1 MNKIETIL
9 SSFIN
14 NEKTQKF
21 DSYELSHMRK
31 ISSLLGNP
39 ENSFKSFHIAG
50 TNGKGSTSEHIHTLL
65 TSCGLKPGLYT
76 SPHLMR
82 INERIRTDSD
92 ISDNDLLSVVEEIIR
107 YPESAEATYFDILT
121 LSAFLYFKRKNI
133 SHAVIECGLGGRLD
147 STNII
152 LPLASIITTI
162 SKDHT
167 HILGDT
173 IEKITYEKCGI
184 IKKNVPVIT
193 GLLPES
199 AAEIISRT
207 ASQNN
212 SKLYRYGSEF
222 VAENIKEDGNV
233 SFDFKSEIMNI
244 TNIRISNQNPV
255 QCINMSIAIQS
266 CIAAGINLN
275 EEKIKKA
282 AEEFNIRG
290 RLEILCRNPEIIFD
304 AAHNEESIYALKKAL
319 LGNKNKRIKIFL
331 SIMKD
336 KDYNS
341 ILDILKSFAFE
352 TVLVN
357 LDDERALMTDGA
369 VSSDDKEKIASMIDP
384 SAVNVFTGTFRIY
397 SLACEI
403 SSSLRR

>member
-21 DSYELSHMRK
+21 DSYELSHIRK
-31 ISSLLGNP
+31 ISSLLENP

-50 TNGKGSTSEHIHTLL
+50 TNGKGSTSEHIHSLL
-65 TSCGLKPGLYT
+65 TSSGLKPGLYT

-92 ISDNDLLSVVEEIIR
+92 ISDDDLLSVIEEIIQ
-107 YPESAEATYFDILT
+107 YSESAEATYFDILT

-152 LPLASIITTI
+152 LPQASIITTI

-173 IEKITYEKCGI
+173 IENIAFEKCGI

-199 AAEIISRT
+199 AAEIIRQT
-207 ASQNN
+207 ALLNN
-212 SKLYRYGSEF
+212 SPLYRYGFEF
-222 VAENIKEDGNV
+222 IAENIREDGNV
-233 SFDFKSEIMNI
+233 SFDFKSDRLNVK
-244 TNIRISNQNPV
+244 NIRISNHNPV

-275 EEKIKKA
+275 KEIIIKSAEKFK
-282 AEEFNIRG
+282 IRG
-290 RLEILCRNPEIIFD
+290 RFEALCSDPEIIFD
-304 AAHNEESIYALKKAL
+304 AAHNEESINALKKAL
-319 LGNKNKRIKIFL
+319 LTKNKRIKIFL

-341 ILDILKSFAFE
+341 IFEILKSFAYE

-357 LDDERALMTDGA
+357 LDDERALMTNGA
-369 VSSDDKEKIASMIDP
+369 VSAADKEKIASMIDP

-397 SLACEI
+397 SLACGI
-403 SSSLRR
+403 SSALRR

>member
-21 DSYELSHMRK
+21 NSYELSHMRK

-39 ENSFKSFHIAG
+39 ENSFKSFHITG
-50 TNGKGSTSEHIHTLL
+50 TNGKGSTSEHIHSLL
-65 TSCGLKPGLYT
+65 TSSGLKPGLYT
-76 SPHLMR
+76 SPHLLK
-82 INERIRTDSD
+82 INERIRTYSD
-92 ISDNDLLSVVEEIIR
+92 ISDNDLLSIIEEIIQH
-107 YPESAEATYFDILT
+107 PESAEATYFDILT

-152 LPLASIITTI
+152 LPQASIITTI

-173 IEKITYEKCGI
+173 IENIACEKSGI
-184 IKKNVPVIT
+184 IKKNIPVVT
-193 GLLPES
+193 GILPES
-199 AAEIISRT
+199 AAERIRQTSLL
-207 ASQNN
+207 NN
-212 SKLYRYGSEF
+212 SPLYRYGFEF
-222 VAENIKEDGNV
+222 IAENIREDGNV
-233 SFDFKSEIMNI
+233 SFDFKSDRLNVK
-244 TNIRISNQNPV
+244 NIRISNHNPV

-266 CIAAGINLN
+266 CIAAEINLN
-275 EEKIKKA
+275 EEIIMKS
-282 AEEFNIRG
+282 AENFKIRG
-290 RLEILCRNPEIIFD
+290 RFETLCRDPEIIFD

-319 LGNKNKRIKIFL
+319 LTKNKRIKIFL

-341 ILDILKSFAFE
+341 ILEILKSFAYE

-357 LDDERALMTDGA
+357 LDDERALMTNGA
-369 VSSDDKEKIASMIDP
+369 VSAADKEKIASMIDP

-397 SLACEI
+397 SLACGI
-403 SSSLRR
+403 SSALRR

>member
-39 ENSFKSFHIAG
+39 ENSFKSFHITG
-50 TNGKGSTSEHIHTLL
+50 TNGKGSTSEHIHSLL
-65 TSCGLKPGLYT
+65 TSSGLKPGLYT

-92 ISDNDLLSVVEEIIR
+92 ISDDDLLSVIEEIIQHS
-107 YPESAEATYFDILT
+107 ESTEATYFDILT

-152 LPLASIITTI
+152 LPQASIITTI

-173 IEKITYEKCGI
+173 IENIAFEKCGI
-184 IKKNVPVIT
+184 IKKNVPVVT
-193 GLLPES
+193 GILPES
-199 AAEIISRT
+199 AAEIIRQT
-207 ASQNN
+207 ALLNN
-212 SKLYRYGSEF
+212 SPLYRYGFEF
-222 VAENIKEDGNV
+222 IAENIREDGNV
-233 SFDFKSEIMNI
+233 SFDFKSDRLNVK
-244 TNIRISNQNPV
+244 NIRISNHNPV

-266 CIAAGINLN
+266 CIAAEINLN
-275 EEKIKKA
+275 EEIIIKS
-282 AEEFNIRG
+282 AEKFKIRG
-290 RLEILCRNPEIIFD
+290 RFEALCSDPEIIFD

-319 LGNKNKRIKIFL
+319 LTKNKRIKIFL

-341 ILDILKSFAFE
+341 ILEILKSFAYE

-369 VSSDDKEKIASMIDP
+369 VSSANKEKIASMIDP

-403 SSSLRR
+403 SSALRR

>member
-21 DSYELSHMRK
+21 DSYELSHIRK
-31 ISSLLGNP
+31 ISSLLENP

-50 TNGKGSTSEHIHTLL
+50 TNGKGSTSEHIHSLL
-65 TSCGLKPGLYT
+65 TSSGLKPGLYT

-92 ISDNDLLSVVEEIIR
+92 ISDDDLLSVIEEIIQ
-107 YPESAEATYFDILT
+107 YSESAEATYFDILT

-152 LPLASIITTI
+152 LPQASIITTI

-173 IEKITYEKCGI
+173 IENIACEKSGI
-184 IKKNVPVIT
+184 IKKNIPVVT
-193 GLLPES
+193 GILPES
-199 AAEIISRT
+199 AAEIIRQTSLL
-207 ASQNN
+207 NN
-212 SKLYRYGSEF
+212 SPLYRYGFEF
-222 VAENIKEDGNV
+222 IAENIREDGNV
-233 SFDFKSEIMNI
+233 SFDFKSDRLNVK
-244 TNIRISNQNPV
+244 NIRISNHNPV

-266 CIAAGINLN
+266 CIAAEINLN
-275 EEKIKKA
+275 EEIIMKS
-282 AEEFNIRG
+282 AENFKIRG
-290 RLEILCRNPEIIFD
+290 RFETLCRDPEIIFD

-319 LGNKNKRIKIFL
+319 LTKNKRIKIFL

-341 ILDILKSFAFE
+341 ILEILKSFAYE

-369 VSSDDKEKIASMIDP
+369 VSSANKEKIASMIDP

-403 SSSLRR
+403 SSALRR

>member
-21 DSYELSHMRK
+21 DSYELSHIRK
-31 ISSLLGNP
+31 ISSLLENP

-50 TNGKGSTSEHIHTLL
+50 TNGKGSTSEHIHSLL
-65 TSCGLKPGLYT
+65 TSSGLKPGLYT

-92 ISDNDLLSVVEEIIR
+92 ISDDDLLSVIEEIIQ
-107 YPESAEATYFDILT
+107 YSESAEATYFDILT

-152 LPLASIITTI
+152 LPQASIITTI

-173 IEKITYEKCGI
+173 IENIACEKSGI
-184 IKKNVPVIT
+184 IKKNIPVVT
-193 GLLPES
+193 GILPES
-199 AAEIISRT
+199 AAEIIRQTSLL
-207 ASQNN
+207 NN
-212 SKLYRYGSEF
+212 SPLYRYGFEF
-222 VAENIKEDGNV
+222 IAENIREDGNV
-233 SFDFKSEIMNI
+233 SFDFKSDRLNVK
-244 TNIRISNQNPV
+244 NIRISNHNPV

-275 EEKIKKA
+275 EEIIMKS
-282 AEEFNIRG
+282 AENFKIRG
-290 RLEILCRNPEIIFD
+290 RFETLCRDPEIIFD

-319 LGNKNKRIKIFL
+319 LTKNKRIKIFL

-341 ILDILKSFAFE
+341 IFEILKSFAYE

-357 LDDERALMTDGA
+357 LDDERALMTNGA
-369 VSSDDKEKIASMIDP
+369 VSAADKEKIASMIDP

-403 SSSLRR
+403 SSALRR

>member
-21 DSYELSHMRK
+21 DSYELSNMRI

-50 TNGKGSTSEHIHTLL
+50 TNGKGSTSEHIHSLL
-65 TSCGLKPGLYT
+65 STYGLKPALYT
-76 SPHLMR
+76 SPHLIR
-82 INERIRTDSD
+82 INERIRTTSD
-92 ISDNDLLSVVEEIIR
+92 ISDDDLLSVIDEIIKH
-107 YPESAEATYFDILT
+107 PESAEATYFDILI
-121 LSAFLYFKRKNI
+121 LSAFLYFKKKNI
-133 SHAVIECGLGGRLD
+133 SYAVIECGLGGRLD

-152 LPLASIITTI
+152 LPAASIITTI

-167 HILGDT
+167 HILGNS
-173 IEKITYEKCGI
+173 IEQITHEKSGI
-184 IKKNVPVIT
+184 IKTNIPVIT
-193 GLLPES
+193 GLLPDS
-199 AAEIISRT
+199 AAEIIRQT
-207 ASQNN
+207 ALRNDSP
-212 SKLYRYGSEF
+212 LYRYGSEF
-222 VAENIKEDGNV
+222 IAENIRENDYV
-233 SFDFKSEIMNI
+233 SFDFKSDGLNI
-244 TNIRISNQNPV
+244 KDIKISNHNPV

-275 EEKIKKA
+275 DEIIKKSGENFKIK
-282 AEEFNIRG
+282 G
-290 RLEILCRNPEIIFD
+290 RFETLCKNPEIIFD
-304 AAHNEESIYALKKAL
+304 AAHNEESIYALKRVL
-319 LGNKNKRIKIFL
+319 SSDKNKRIKIFL

-341 ILDILKSFAFE
+341 VLDILNSFANE

-357 LDDERALMTDGA
+357 LDDERALLTDGA
-369 VSSDDKEKIASMIDP
+369 VSSGDKEKIASMIDP
-384 SAVNVFTGTFRIY
+384 EAINVFTGTFRIY

>member
-21 DSYELSHMRK
+21 DSYELSHIRK
-31 ISSLLGNP
+31 ISSLLENP

-50 TNGKGSTSEHIHTLL
+50 TNGKGSTSEHIHSLL
-65 TSCGLKPGLYT
+65 TSSGLKPGLYT

-92 ISDNDLLSVVEEIIR
+92 ISDDDLLSVIEEIIQ
-107 YPESAEATYFDILT
+107 YSESAEATYFDILT

-152 LPLASIITTI
+152 LPQASIITTI

-173 IEKITYEKCGI
+173 IENIACEKSGI
-184 IKKNVPVIT
+184 IKKNIPVVT
-193 GLLPES
+193 GILPES
-199 AAEIISRT
+199 AAEIIRQTSLL
-207 ASQNN
+207 NN
-212 SKLYRYGSEF
+212 SPLYRYGFEF
-222 VAENIKEDGNV
+222 IAENIREDGNV
-233 SFDFKSEIMNI
+233 SFDFKSDRLNVR
-244 TNIRISNQNPV
+244 NIRISNHNPV

-275 EEKIKKA
+275 EEIIKKS
-282 AEEFNIRG
+282 AENFKIRG
-290 RLEILCRNPEIIFD
+290 RFETLCRDPEIIFD
-304 AAHNEESIYALKKAL
+304 AAHNEESIYILKKAL
-319 LGNKNKRIKIFL
+319 LTKNKRIKIFL

-341 ILDILKSFAFE
+341 ILEILKSFAHE

-369 VSSDDKEKIASMIDP
+369 VSAADKEKIASMIDP
-384 SAVNVFTGTFRIY
+384 EALNIFTGTFRIY

-403 SSSLRR
+403 SSALRR

>member
-21 DSYELSHMRK
+21 DSYELSHIRK
-31 ISSLLGNP
+31 ISSLLENP

-50 TNGKGSTSEHIHTLL
+50 TNGKGSTSEHIHSLL
-65 TSCGLKPGLYT
+65 TSSGLKPGLYT

-92 ISDNDLLSVVEEIIR
+92 ISDDDLLSVIEEIIQH
-107 YPESAEATYFDILT
+107 PESAEATYFDILT

-152 LPLASIITTI
+152 LPQASIITTI

-173 IEKITYEKCGI
+173 IENIAFEKCGI

-199 AAEIISRT
+199 AAEIIRQT
-207 ASQNN
+207 ALLNN
-212 SKLYRYGSEF
+212 SPLYRYGFEF
-222 VAENIKEDGNV
+222 IAENIREDGNV
-233 SFDFKSEIMNI
+233 SFDFKSDRLNVK
-244 TNIRISNQNPV
+244 NIRISNHNPV

-275 EEKIKKA
+275 KEIIIKSAEKFK
-282 AEEFNIRG
+282 IRG
-290 RLEILCRNPEIIFD
+290 RFEALCSDPEIIFD
-304 AAHNEESIYALKKAL
+304 AAHNEESINALKKAL
-319 LGNKNKRIKIFL
+319 LTKNKRIKIFL

-341 ILDILKSFAFE
+341 IFEILKSFAYE

-357 LDDERALMTDGA
+357 LDDERALMTNGA
-369 VSSDDKEKIASMIDP
+369 VSAADKEKIASMIDP

-397 SLACEI
+397 SLACGI
-403 SSSLRR
+403 SSALRR

>member
-21 DSYELSHMRK
+21 NSYELSHMRK

-39 ENSFKSFHIAG
+39 ENSFKSFHITG
-50 TNGKGSTSEHIHTLL
+50 TNGKGSTSEHIHSLL
-65 TSCGLKPGLYT
+65 TSSGLKPGLYT
-76 SPHLMR
+76 SPHLLK

-92 ISDNDLLSVVEEIIR
+92 ISDNDLLSVIEEIIQH
-107 YPESAEATYFDILT
+107 PESAEATYFDILT

-152 LPLASIITTI
+152 LPQASIITTI

-173 IEKITYEKCGI
+173 IENITFEKCGI
-184 IKKNVPVIT
+184 IKQNVPVIT
-193 GLLPES
+193 GLFPKS
-199 AAEIISRT
+199 AAEIIRQT

-212 SKLYRYGSEF
+212 SKLYRYGFEF
-222 VAENIKEDGNV
+222 IAENIREDGNV
-233 SFDFKSEIMNI
+233 LFDFKSDRLNVK
-244 TNIRISNQNPV
+244 NIRISNHNPV

-275 EEKIKKA
+275 EEIIMKS
-282 AEEFNIRG
+282 AENFKIRG
-290 RLEILCRNPEIIFD
+290 RFEKLCHNPEIIFD
-304 AAHNEESIYALKKAL
+304 AAHNEESIYILKKAL
-319 LGNKNKRIKIFL
+319 LTKNKRIKIFL

-341 ILDILKSFAFE
+341 IL
-352 TVLVN
+352 
-357 LDDERALMTDGA
+357 
-369 VSSDDKEKIASMIDP
+369 
-384 SAVNVFTGTFRIY
+384 
-397 SLACEI
+397 
-403 SSSLRR
+403 

>member
-21 DSYELSHMRK
+21 NSYELSHMRK

-39 ENSFKSFHIAG
+39 ENSFKSFHITG
-50 TNGKGSTSEHIHTLL
+50 TNGKGSTSEHIHSLL
-65 TSCGLKPGLYT
+65 TSSGLKPGLYT
-76 SPHLMR
+76 SPHLLK
-82 INERIRTDSD
+82 INERIRTYSD
-92 ISDNDLLSVVEEIIR
+92 ISDNDLLSIIEEIIQH
-107 YPESAEATYFDILT
+107 PESAEATYFDILT

-152 LPLASIITTI
+152 LPQASIITTI

-173 IEKITYEKCGI
+173 IENITFEKCGI
-184 IKKNVPVIT
+184 IKQNVPVIT
-193 GLLPES
+193 GLFPKS
-199 AAEIISRT
+199 AAEIIRQT

-212 SKLYRYGSEF
+212 SKLYRYGFEF
-222 VAENIKEDGNV
+222 IAENIQEDGNV
-233 SFDFKSEIMNI
+233 LFDFKSDRLNVK
-244 TNIRISNQNPV
+244 NIRISNHNPV

-275 EEKIKKA
+275 EEIIMKS
-282 AEEFNIRG
+282 AENFKIRG
-290 RLEILCRNPEIIFD
+290 RFEKLCHNPEIIFD
-304 AAHNEESIYALKKAL
+304 AAHNEESIYILKKAL
-319 LGNKNKRIKIFL
+319 LTKNKRIKIFL

-341 ILDILKSFAFE
+341 ILEILKSFAYE

-357 LDDERALMTDGA
+357 LDDERALMTNGA
-369 VSSDDKEKIASMIDP
+369 VSAADKEKIASMIDP

-397 SLACEI
+397 SLACGI
-403 SSSLRR
+403 SSALRR

>member
-21 DSYELSHMRK
+21 DSYELSHIRK
-31 ISSLLGNP
+31 ISSLLENP

-50 TNGKGSTSEHIHTLL
+50 TNGKGSTSEHIHSLL
-65 TSCGLKPGLYT
+65 TSSGLKPGLYT

-92 ISDNDLLSVVEEIIR
+92 ISDDDLLSVIEEIIQ
-107 YPESAEATYFDILT
+107 YSESAEATYFDILT

-152 LPLASIITTI
+152 LPQASIITTI

-173 IEKITYEKCGI
+173 IENIACEKSGI
-184 IKKNVPVIT
+184 IKKNIPVVT
-193 GLLPES
+193 GILPES
-199 AAEIISRT
+199 AAEIIRQTSLL
-207 ASQNN
+207 NN
-212 SKLYRYGSEF
+212 SPLYRYGFEF
-222 VAENIKEDGNV
+222 IAENIREDGNV
-233 SFDFKSEIMNI
+233 SFDFKSDRLNVK
-244 TNIRISNQNPV
+244 NIRISNHNPV

-275 EEKIKKA
+275 EEIIMKS
-282 AEEFNIRG
+282 AENFKIRG
-290 RLEILCRNPEIIFD
+290 RLEILCKNPEIIFD

-319 LGNKNKRIKIFL
+319 LTKNKRIKIFL

-341 ILDILKSFAFE
+341 IFEILKSFAYE

-357 LDDERALMTDGA
+357 LDDERALMTNGA
-369 VSSDDKEKIASMIDP
+369 VSAADKEKIASMIDP

-403 SSSLRR
+403 SSALRR

>member
-21 DSYELSHMRK
+21 DSYELSHIRK

-50 TNGKGSTSEHIHTLL
+50 TNGKGSTSEHIHSLL
-65 TSCGLKPGLYT
+65 SSCGLKPGLYT

-82 INERIRTDSD
+82 INERIRISSD
-92 ISDNDLLSVVEEIIR
+92 ISDEDLLSVIEEIITH
-107 YPESAEATYFDILT
+107 PESAEATYFDILT
-121 LSAFLYFKRKNI
+121 LSAFLYFKRKSI
-133 SHAVIECGLGGRLD
+133 SYAVIECGLGGRLD

-152 LPLASIITTI
+152 IPLAGIITTI

-167 HILGDT
+167 HILGNS
-173 IEKITYEKCGI
+173 IEQITHEKSGI
-184 IKKNVPVIT
+184 IKKNIPVIT

-199 AAEIISRT
+199 AAEIIRQT
-207 ASQNN
+207 ALRNN
-212 SKLYRYGSEF
+212 SPLFRYGYEF
-222 VAENIKEDGNV
+222 IAENIREDDCV
-233 SFDFKSEIMNI
+233 SFDFKSDALNVKDIK
-244 TNIRISNQNPV
+244 ISNHNPV

-266 CIAAGINLN
+266 CISAGINLN
-275 EEKIKKA
+275 EEIIKKSGKN
-282 AEEFNIRG
+282 FNIRG
-290 RLEILCRNPEIIFD
+290 RFETLCRNPEIIFD
-304 AAHNEESIYALKKAL
+304 AAHNEESIYALKKILSAD
-319 LGNKNKRIKIFL
+319 KSKRIKIFL

-341 ILDILKSFAFE
+341 IFDILNSFANE

-357 LDDERALMTDGA
+357 LDDERALLTDGA
-369 VSSDDKEKIASMIDP
+369 VSSGDKEKIALMIDP
-384 SAVNVFTGTFRIY
+384 EAVNVFTGTFRIY

>member
-21 DSYELSHMRK
+21 DSYELSHIRK
-31 ISSLLGNP
+31 ISSLLENP

-50 TNGKGSTSEHIHTLL
+50 TNGKGSTSEHIHSLL
-65 TSCGLKPGLYT
+65 TSSGLKPGLYT

-92 ISDNDLLSVVEEIIR
+92 ISDDDLLSVIEEIIQ
-107 YPESAEATYFDILT
+107 YSESAEATYFDILT

-152 LPLASIITTI
+152 LPQASIITTI

-173 IEKITYEKCGI
+173 IENIACEKSGI
-184 IKKNVPVIT
+184 IKKNIPVVT
-193 GLLPES
+193 GILPES
-199 AAEIISRT
+199 AAERIRQTSLL
-207 ASQNN
+207 NN
-212 SKLYRYGSEF
+212 SPLYRYGFEF
-222 VAENIKEDGNV
+222 IAENIREDGNV
-233 SFDFKSEIMNI
+233 SFDFKSDRLNVK
-244 TNIRISNQNPV
+244 NIRISNHNPV

-266 CIAAGINLN
+266 CIAAEINLN
-275 EEKIKKA
+275 EEIIMKS
-282 AEEFNIRG
+282 AENFKIRG
-290 RLEILCRNPEIIFD
+290 RFETLCRDPEIIFD

-319 LGNKNKRIKIFL
+319 LTKNKRIKIFL

-341 ILDILKSFAFE
+341 ILEILKSFAYE
-352 TVLVN
+352 TVLIN
-357 LDDERALMTDGA
+357 LDDERALMTNGA
-369 VSSDDKEKIASMIDP
+369 VSAADKEKIASMIDP

-397 SLACEI
+397 SLACGI
-403 SSSLRR
+403 SSALRR

>member
-21 DSYELSHMRK
+21 NSYELSHIRK
-31 ISSLLGNP
+31 ISTLLGNP

-50 TNGKGSTSEHIHTLL
+50 TNGKGSTSEHIHSLL
-65 TSCGLKPGLYT
+65 SSCGLNPGLYT
-76 SPHLMR
+76 SPHL
-82 INERIRTDSD
+82 IKLNERIRISSD
-92 ISDNDLLSVVEEIIR
+92 ISDEDLLSVIEEIITH
-107 YPESAEATYFDILT
+107 PESAEATYFDILT
-121 LSAFLYFKRKNI
+121 LSAFLYFKRKSI
-133 SHAVIECGLGGRLD
+133 SYAVIECGLGGRLD

-152 LPLASIITTI
+152 IPLAGIITTI

-167 HILGDT
+167 HILGNS
-173 IEKITYEKCGI
+173 IEQITHEKSGI
-184 IKKNVPVIT
+184 IKKNIPVIT

-199 AAEIISRT
+199 AAEIIRQT
-207 ASQNN
+207 ALRNN
-212 SKLYRYGSEF
+212 SPLFRYGYEF
-222 VAENIKEDGNV
+222 IAENIREDDCV
-233 SFDFKSEIMNI
+233 SFDFKSDALNVKDIK
-244 TNIRISNQNPV
+244 ISNHNPV

-266 CIAAGINLN
+266 CISAGINLN
-275 EEKIKKA
+275 EEIIKKSG
-282 AEEFNIRG
+282 ENFNIRG
-290 RLEILCRNPEIIFD
+290 RFETLCRNPEIIFD
-304 AAHNEESIYALKKAL
+304 AAHNEESIYALKKILSAD
-319 LGNKNKRIKIFL
+319 KSKRIKIFL

-341 ILDILKSFAFE
+341 IIDILNSFANE

-357 LDDERALMTDGA
+357 LDDERALLTDGA
-369 VSSDDKEKIASMIDP
+369 VSSGDKEKIALMIDP
-384 SAVNVFTGTFRIY
+384 EAVNVFTGTFRIY

>member
-21 DSYELSHMRK
+21 DSYELSHIRK
-31 ISSLLGNP
+31 ISSLLENP

-50 TNGKGSTSEHIHTLL
+50 TNGKGSTSEHIHSLL
-65 TSCGLKPGLYT
+65 TSSGLKPGLYT

-92 ISDNDLLSVVEEIIR
+92 ISDDDLLSVIEEIIQ
-107 YPESAEATYFDILT
+107 YSESAEATYFDILT

-152 LPLASIITTI
+152 LPQASIITTI

-173 IEKITYEKCGI
+173 IENIACEKSGI
-184 IKKNVPVIT
+184 IKKNIPVVT
-193 GLLPES
+193 GILPES
-199 AAEIISRT
+199 AAEIIRQTSLL
-207 ASQNN
+207 NN
-212 SKLYRYGSEF
+212 SPLYRYGFEF
-222 VAENIKEDGNV
+222 IAENIREDGNV
-233 SFDFKSEIMNI
+233 SFDFKSDRLNVK
-244 TNIRISNQNPV
+244 NIRISNHNPV

-266 CIAAGINLN
+266 CIAAEINLN
-275 EEKIKKA
+275 EEIIMKS
-282 AEEFNIRG
+282 AENFKIRG
-290 RLEILCRNPEIIFD
+290 RFETLCRDPEIIFD

-319 LGNKNKRIKIFL
+319 LTKNKRIKIFL

-341 ILDILKSFAFE
+341 ILEILKSFAYE

-357 LDDERALMTDGA
+357 LDDERALMTNGA
-369 VSSDDKEKIASMIDP
+369 VSAADKEKIASMIDP

-397 SLACEI
+397 SLACGI
-403 SSSLRR
+403 SSALRR